1 MNSKER
7 LHLLDEIRG
16 FLIIGVV
23 ISHTLFDMHYFFHMD
38 MSWIKSPLFT
48 AISDIG
54 AIIFILISGMVS
66 KYSKDNINRG
76 LKLMCVAATVTLVT
90 HIVVPDFVV
99 YAGILHLLAFAIVL
113 HELIKPL
120 LVKIHRIAGLVI
132 NILIAL
138 LTANLYGR
146 EISIFGVTLF
156 KIPDNIMNGGLSY
169 LLGLKIDNIT
179 VSSDYYPILPWIT
192 FFFMGFYLTDYIER
206 QPLKSFLC
214 KKRCNFL
221 AKAGR
226 NSLLVYLVHQPVV
239 MGILYLISLI

>member
-1 MNSKER
+1 M
-7 LHLLDEIRG
+7 DEIRG

-23 ISHTLFDMHYFFHMD
+23 ISHTLFDMHYFFSMD

-66 KYSKDNINRG
+66 EFSRDNINRG

-90 HIVVPDFVV
+90 HIVVPDYVV
-99 YAGILHLLAFAIVL
+99 YAGILHLLSFAIVL

-120 LVKIHRIAGLVI
+120 LVKINRIAGLVI

-146 EISIFGVTLF
+146 EISI
-156 KIPDNIMNGGLSY
+156 
-169 LLGLKIDNIT
+169 LGL
-179 VSSDYYPILPWIT
+179 P
-192 FFFMGFYLTDYIER
+192 YLKYRI
-206 QPLKSFLC
+206 
-214 KKRCNFL
+214 
-221 AKAGR
+221 
-226 NSLLVYLVHQPVV
+226 
-239 MGILYLISLI
+239 IS